1 MLNHRFPDINDADLC
16 WETLEHCQCLPPDA
30 YLTWLTDPGSLTQAL
45 IQKSAGEFAVR
56 VHEEQWTSVN
66 DSQLL
71 AQFGPLDCSH
81 RFWSRKVSL
90 LGHGV
95 PWVHAHTLIPEH
107 SIEGSLAEILE
118 LNDRPLG
125 EYLFAQADL
134 LRSSLEITAFQG
146 QGWGRRSLFFVG
158 GKPVIVAEF
167 FLPQLVLS

>member
-1 MLNHRFPDINDADLC
+1 MLKLRLPDIVDADLC
-16 WETLEHCQCLPPDA
+16 WEPLEHSQYLPPDA
-30 YLTWLTDPGSLTQAL
+30 YLSWLTEPGSLTQAL
-45 IQKSAGEFAVR
+45 IRKSAGEFAVR
-56 VHEEQWTSVN
+56 VHEEQWTSVK

-95 PWVHAHTLIPEH
+95 PWVNAHTLVPEH
-107 SIEGSLAEILE
+107 SFEGPLAKILE

-125 EYLFAQADL
+125 EYLFTQADL

-146 QGWGRRSLFFVG
+146 QGWGRRSLFLVG
-158 GKPVIVAEF
+158 RKPVMVAEF
-167 FLPQLVLS
+167 FLPQLILS